1 LRSNGCTTTF
11 SRKNRDKRKNIGL
24 FRKPLTRLVTA
35 SLQRATPLTYNV
47 DKGVGP
53 YGCNAAGFG
62 AGPFALNKRDTVVSR
77 DSRIGSTAPG
87 GRMNLHTAVA
97 VSMLGISR
105 LRVCSVFRDLR
116 QQEPDISVE
125 ALVEALQAPEA
136 ERHRLIVEACS
147 RADVALSTGASAGM
161 DVVPWFD
168 SRFPAL
174 LNCTPDAPPVLWIRG
189 SAGAL
194 SRPAVAI
201 VGSRAATTYALDVGR
216 RLAGELAERGVVVV
230 SGLARGVDS
239 SAHRGCLDEGGA
251 TVAVLG
257 SGLDRIY
264 PPEHGDLA
272 QVIAGQ
278 GVVVSE
284 LGPGAVPVPE
294 NFPLRNRIISG
305 ISLAVVV
312 VEASE
317 KSGSL
322 ITARC
327 AMEQGR
333 DVMAVPGSVLTGRN
347 RGSHSLLKD
356 GAKVVETADDI
367 LEELGWPGA
376 RTGIESA
383 KQLISDPLLA
393 RMEPGEVYRL
403 EELAGAT
410 AMAPSK
416 LLPRLMELE
425 LQGHVVAAGGGR
437 FTRSA
442 SATVVRFEQVW
453 QRH

>member
-1 LRSNGCTTTF
+1 MDLR
-11 SRKNRDKRKNIGL
+11 
-24 FRKPLTRLVTA
+24 
-35 SLQRATPLTYNV
+35 
-47 DKGVGP
+47 
-53 YGCNAAGFG
+53 
-62 AGPFALNKRDTVVSR
+62 
-77 DSRIGSTAPG
+77 
-87 GRMNLHTAVA
+87 TAVA
-97 VSMLGISR
+97 VSMLGVSR
-105 LRVCSVFRDLR
+105 VRACTVYKEQRQGNPVFSIENL
-116 QQEPDISVE
+116 I
-125 ALVEALQAPEA
+125 EALQIPEA
-136 ERHRLIVEACS
+136 DQHRLIDDALS
-147 RADVALSTGASAGM
+147 RADSALSSAASDGM
-161 DVVPWFD
+161 EVVPWFD
-168 SRFPAL
+168 SRYPAL
-174 LNCTPDAPPVLWIRG
+174 LNCVPDPPPVLWIRG
-189 SAGAL
+189 VASVL
-194 SRPAVAI
+194 SQPAVAI
-201 VGSRAATTYALDVGR
+201 VGSRAATTYALDVGY
-216 RLAGELAERGVVVV
+216 RLGGELAERGVVVV

-239 SAHRGCLDEGGA
+239 AAHRGCLESGGA
-251 TVAVLG
+251 TAAVLG
-257 SGLDRIY
+257 SGLDRVY
-264 PPEHGDLA
+264 PQEHESLA
-272 QVIAGQ
+272 QDIVEK

-284 LGPGAVPVPE
+284 LGPGAAPVPE

-333 DVMAVPGSVLTGRN
+333 DVMAVPGSILTGRN

-367 LEELGWPGA
+367 LEELGWPGV

-403 EELAGAT
+403 EELVDAT
-410 AMAPSK
+410 GMAPSK

-425 LQGHVVAAGGGR
+425 LQGHVAAVGGGR
-437 FTRSA
+437 FTRPA
-442 SATVVRFEQVW
+442 SATVVRFDQVW